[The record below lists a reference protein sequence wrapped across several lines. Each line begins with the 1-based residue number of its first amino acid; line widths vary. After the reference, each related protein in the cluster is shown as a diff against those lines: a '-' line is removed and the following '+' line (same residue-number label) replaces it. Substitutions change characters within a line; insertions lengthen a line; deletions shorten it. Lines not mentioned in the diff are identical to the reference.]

1 MVFSLFW
8 KRLGSQNQPQHKFS
22 RWSAEVLIWAGFS
35 CQLGSMLASFS
46 DSWGVLGNSRALP
59 LHFAAQGGQPGAIS
73 LLLEARAT
81 DLDSGRSFENP
92 QHDGANPLFLA
103 VESNKKESVELL
115 LAAGGPGREC
125 EKE

>member
-1 MVFSLFW
+1 MIQSEACVNARSNF
-8 KRLGSQNQPQHKFS
+8 
-22 RWSAEVLIWAGFS
+22 
-35 CQLGSMLASFS
+35 
-46 DSWGVLGNSRALP
+46 RALP

-81 DLDSGRSFENP
+81 DLDSGRSFENT

-115 LAAGGPGREC
+115 LAAGAQAVNAKKNNGISPIMLASVRGSVEVLQMMLPVNT
-125 EKE
+125 EDLGYP